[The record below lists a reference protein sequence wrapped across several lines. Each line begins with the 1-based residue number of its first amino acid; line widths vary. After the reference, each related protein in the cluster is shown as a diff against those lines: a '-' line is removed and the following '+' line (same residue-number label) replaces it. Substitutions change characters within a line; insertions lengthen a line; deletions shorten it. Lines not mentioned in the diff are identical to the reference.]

1 MQKKW
6 LGICQS
12 VWYNATVQ
20 LVKKYN
26 YAELKRKEGDTR
38 LYLTPDG
45 EALPSVTSILSKTK
59 DKSFLKKWRA
69 KVGEEEAE
77 KIIRDSAKIGT
88 ALHLYIERFV
98 NGDKYKDLTKVGV
111 QAEKMA
117 QKIIDEAFED
127 ITEIW
132 GSEVHLYNPGKY
144 AGTTDMV
151 GVYKNKPTII
161 DFKQTNRPKKRE
173 WVQDYLMQLA
183 AYAAAHNAIFNTEIE
198 QGVVLMC
205 SRDLTFQRFE
215 LTGENFVRATNAFM
229 KKLDAYNAS
238 II

>member
-6 LGICQS
+6 LGLCRS
-12 VWYNATVQ
+12 VWYNAAVQ
-20 LVKKYN
+20 LIQKYN
-26 YAELKRKEGDTR
+26 YAELKRKEGDAR

-45 EALPSVTSILSKTK
+45 EALPSVTTILSKTK

-98 NGDKYKDLTKVGV
+98 NGDKYKDLTEVGV

-117 QKIIDEAFED
+117 QKIIDESFKD

-151 GVYKNKPTII
+151 GMYKGRPTII

-183 AYAAAHNAIFNTEIE
+183 AYAAAHNAMFDTEIE

-215 LTGENFVRATNAFM
+215 LEGEKFVRATNAFM

>member
-1 MQKKW
+1 MQ
-6 LGICQS
+6 II
-12 VWYNATVQ
+12 
-20 LVKKYN
+20 KKYN
-26 YAELKRKEGDTR
+26 YADLKRQDGDTR

-45 EALPSVTSILSKTK
+45 EALPSVTTILGKTK
-59 DKSFLKKWRA
+59 DKTFLKKWRE
-69 KVGEEEAE
+69 KIGEKKAE
-77 KIIRDSAKIGT
+77 QIIRDSAQIGT

-98 NGDKYKDLTKVGV
+98 NGDKYKDLTKIGV

-117 QKIIDEAFED
+117 QKIIDEAFKD

-132 GSEVHLYNPGKY
+132 GSEVHLYYPGRY
-144 AGTTDMV
+144 AGTTDMI
-151 GVYKNKPTII
+151 GVYKGRPTII

-173 WVQDYLMQLA
+173 WVQDYLMQLS
-183 AYAAAHNAIFNTEIE
+183 AYAVAHNKLFNTEID

-215 LTGENFVRATNAFM
+215 LLGENFTRASDAFM
-229 KKLDAYNAS
+229 KKLDLYNES

>member
-1 MQKKW
+1 M
-6 LGICQS
+6 
-12 VWYNATVQ
+12 WYNAAVQ
-20 LVKKYN
+20 LIQKYN
-26 YAELKRKEGDTR
+26 YAELKRKEGDAR

-45 EALPSVTSILSKTK
+45 EALPSVTTILSKTK

-98 NGDKYKDLTKVGV
+98 NGDKYKDLTEVGV

-117 QKIIDEAFED
+117 QKIIDEAFKD

-151 GVYKNKPTII
+151 GVYKGRPTII

-183 AYAAAHNAIFNTEIE
+183 AYAAAHNAMFDTEIE
-198 QGVVLMC
+198 RGVVLMC

-215 LTGENFVRATNAFM
+215 LEGEKFVRATNAFM

>member
-12 VWYNATVQ
+12 VWYNAAVQ
-20 LVKKYN
+20 LIQKYN
-26 YAELKRKEGDTR
+26 YAELKRKEGDGR
-38 LYLTPDG
+38 LYLTPEG
-45 EALPSVTSILSKTK
+45 EALPSVTTILSKTK
-59 DKSFLKKWRA
+59 DRSFLKKWRA

-98 NGDKYKDLTKVGV
+98 NGDKYKDLTEVGV

-117 QKIIDEAFED
+117 QRIIDEAFGD

-151 GVYKNKPTII
+151 GVYKGRPTII
-161 DFKQTNRPKKRE
+161 DFKQSNRPKKRE

-183 AYAAAHNAIFNTEIE
+183 AYAAAHNAMFNTEIE

-215 LTGENFVRATNAFM
+215 LDGEKFVRATNAFM

>member
-1 MQKKW
+1 
-6 LGICQS
+6 
-12 VWYNATVQ
+12 VQ
-20 LVKKYN
+20 IIEKYN
-26 YAELKRKEGDTR
+26 YAELKRKEGDGR

-45 EALPSVTSILSKTK
+45 EALPSVTTILSKTK

-69 KVGEEEAE
+69 KVGEEKAE
-77 KIIRDSAKIGT
+77 QIIRDSAQIGT

-98 NGDKYKDLTKVGV
+98 NGDKYKDLTDVGV

-117 QKIIDEAFED
+117 QKIIDEA
-127 ITEIW
+127 
-132 GSEVHLYNPGKY
+132 
-144 AGTTDMV
+144 
-151 GVYKNKPTII
+151 
-161 DFKQTNRPKKRE
+161 FKQTNRPKKRE

-183 AYAAAHNAIFNTEIE
+183 AYAQAHNELFNTEIE

>member
-1 MQKKW
+1 M
-6 LGICQS
+6 
-12 VWYNATVQ
+12 WYNAAVQ
-20 LVKKYN
+20 LIQKYN
-26 YAELKRKEGDTR
+26 YAELKRKEGDAR

-45 EALPSVTSILSKTK
+45 EALPSVTTILSKTK

-117 QKIIDEAFED
+117 QKIIDEAFKD

-151 GVYKNKPTII
+151 GLYKGRPTII

-183 AYAAAHNAIFNTEIE
+183 AYAMAHNKLFDTEID

-205 SRDLTFQRFE
+205 SRDLLFQRFE
-215 LTGENFVRATNAFM
+215 LKGENFVRAGEAFM
-229 KKLDAYNAS
+229 KKLDLYLQS
-238 II
+238 IL